1 METKV
6 ISPAIKGTIISL
18 LLIVIGLAIYFT
30 GQTQNKAVSSIG
42 LLLYA
47 IAVAWSSI
55 YYAKQKK
62 GNVTFGNAFADGFK
76 TSAAA
81 TAIFLVYTFLALKF
95 IMPDMLDL
103 SMEEARKGMVE
114 KKMSPEQ
121 VDQALGMMQ
130 KFFVPFAIG
139 GALFLY
145 LFVGVIA
152 ALIGAAIAKKNPV
165 PSPFEQ

>member
-1 METKV
+1 
-6 ISPAIKGTIISL
+6 
-18 LLIVIGLAIYFT
+18 
-30 GQTQNKAVSSIG
+30 
-42 LLLYA
+42 
-47 IAVAWSSI
+47 
-55 YYAKQKK
+55 
-62 GNVTFGNAFADGFK
+62 
-76 TSAAA
+76 
-81 TAIFLVYTFLALKF
+81 
-95 IMPDMLDL
+95 MLDL

-152 ALIGAAIAKKNPV
+152 ALIGVVLRQWLVNYLHCVASIGNWV
-165 PSPFEQ
+165 VVLYLYIDL

>member
-6 ISPAIKGTIISL
+6 TTPAVKGTIIAL
-18 LLIVIGLAIYFT
+18 ILIVLGLAIYFT
-30 GQTQNKAVSSIG
+30 GQTQNKALSSIG

-55 YYAKQKK
+55 YYAKQKQ

-95 IMPDMLDL
+95 IMPDIIDL
-103 SMEEARKGMVE
+103 TMEESRKGMAE

-121 VDQALGMMQ
+121 IDQALGMMQ

-139 GALFLY
+139 GALVLY
-145 LFVGVIA
+145 LLVGAIA
-152 ALIGAAIAKKNPV
+152 ALIGAAIAKKNPAV
-165 PSPFEQ
+165 SPFDQ